1 MVKVKTEEEAQPDA
15 AEGSGTSASAD
26 ALQQEQDSQ
35 DGLQDWP
42 EVQWEDGQAEI
53 PAELWERLMKMVS
66 DASVKKDF

>member
-15 AEGSGTSASAD
+15 AEGSGASASVD
-26 ALQQEQDSQ
+26 ALQQEQ

-53 PAELWERLMKMVS
+53 PAELWERIMKMVS
-66 DASVKKDF
+66 DAIVNKDF